1 MLDEI
6 LFTLQSKQ
14 LLIPTLVYIYELNS
28 RFLFGLW
35 NNVLNLNNTVGRIPS
50 KLGVV
55 IIP

>member
-50 KLGVV
+50 KLGVL